1 MKKRIFLYLIV
12 MFLVP
17 NMSFASGTQDILPKE
32 IQALVKEAECF
43 EDYVLLTAD
52 RDTLQGHPVDLSI
65 FVLTK
70 GDCCVLFVT
79 REVDGEWILESYT
92 RKGVYP
98 KREQN
103 ESLQISK
110 IDAERFE
117 MSWPE
122 EVYRFYVRGTSRYSW
137 LYQAEFQTANGIC
150 IAEREDGGTGILFTC
165 DGASIRWN
173 LDENKQQ
180 TWRNFN
186 PSLFPKNI
194 ETVNRINELMEKLP
208 ESVSWGILIET
219 TQLKRKTLLY
229 NCPNKDSIQLDTS
242 TLFLQET
249 FSYYGNINDGWYVI
263 SYQEG
268 VERATFG
275 YIQKSDFPLSE
286 REQQITRFSFYNVP
300 LVAATNTWLT
310 DDPFLSQECYK
321 EIPVGARMTGLD
333 GFDANYVYVEVA
345 IDGEVIRG
353 FVPMQD
359 LRSE

>member
-122 EVYRFYVRGTSRYSW
+122 EVYRFYVGGTSRYSW

-242 TLFLQET
+242 
-249 FSYYGNINDGWYVI
+249 
-263 SYQEG
+263 
-268 VERATFG
+268 FG